1 MRRFGS
7 TVILLVVAVGL
18 GAYLYFVDAKKPVG
32 DQNAKQK
39 IFSYDASKINQ
50 VQIKSASGDVT
61 SLKRGSGGW
70 TIVKPLDAP
79 ADQSS
84 ASDVAASLA
93 NLDEDRVVD
102 ENATDLKSYGLAEP
116 RIEVSFNVEGDKDT
130 HRIQIGDK
138 SPTNVG
144 LYAKLPNSNKVF
156 LVASSL
162 DTSLNRST
170 FDLRDKTALKF
181 DQDKVDSVELT
192 SKNQT
197 IRLAKAG
204 NEWKLVKPI
213 EAPAD
218 LTGVEGLIGQIHSA
232 QMTALKDSPND
243 LKDMKK
249 FGLDKPEVSATLG
262 SGNSRVTLQLGSKAD
277 TATLWARDPARP
289 MVFSIGS
296 GIADEL
302 RKTPFDF
309 RKKELFEF
317 RSFNATRFDIT
328 RGKDTRA
335 FERVKSSGGSGPNAA
350 DTWKQVL
357 PAAKTVDSSNFEG
370 ALLEFSNLRAA
381 AAVDKAGPDTG
392 LNNPAAII
400 TVKFDD
406 GKKEE
411 RVTFGRPSPGP
422 DVFASRPDQPGALK
436 VETGKFDDALKKLD
450 SIQ

>member
-7 TVILLVVAVGL
+7 TVILLVVAVGF
-18 GAYLYFVDAKKPVG
+18 GAYLYFVDAKKPVA
-32 DQNAKQK
+32 DENAKQK
-39 IFSYDASKINQ
+39 IFSYDSSKIVQ
-50 VQIKSASGDVT
+50 LQIKSATGDVT
-61 SLKRGSGGW
+61 SLKKGSGGW
-70 TIVKPLDAP
+70 TIVKPVAAE
-79 ADQSS
+79 ADQNT

-93 NLDEDRVVD
+93 NLDQDRVVD
-102 ENATDLKSYGLAEP
+102 ENATDLKTYGLAEP
-116 RIEVSFNVEGDKDT
+116 RIDVSFNVDGDKDT
-130 HRIQIGDK
+130 HRILIGDK
-138 SPTNVG
+138 SPTSVG

-181 DQDKVDSVELT
+181 DPDKVDSVELT

-197 IRLAKAG
+197 IRLARTG
-204 NEWKLVKPI
+204 EDWKLVKPI

-218 LTGVEGLIGQIHSA
+218 FSSVQGLIGQIHSA
-232 QMTALKDSPND
+232 QMTALKDSPDD
-243 LKDMKK
+243 LKDLKK

-262 SGNSRVTLQLGSKAD
+262 TGGSHVTLELGSKAD
-277 TATLWARDPARP
+277 TVTLWARDPAKP
-289 MVFSIGS
+289 IVFSIGN
-296 GIADEL
+296 GVAEEL
-302 RKTPFDF
+302 RKTAFDL
-309 RKKELFEF
+309 RRKELFEF
-317 RSFNATRFDIT
+317 RSFNATRFEIV

-335 FERVKSSGGSGPNAA
+335 FERVKGSGPNAP
-350 DTWKQVL
+350 DTWKQLL
-357 PAAKTVDSSNFEG
+357 PAVKTVDASNFEG
-370 ALLEFSNLRAA
+370 ALLEFSNLRAS
-381 AAVDKAGPDTG
+381 AAVDKAGPATG
-392 LNNPAAII
+392 LNTPAAII

-411 RVTFGRPSPGP
+411 RVTFGRSSPGP